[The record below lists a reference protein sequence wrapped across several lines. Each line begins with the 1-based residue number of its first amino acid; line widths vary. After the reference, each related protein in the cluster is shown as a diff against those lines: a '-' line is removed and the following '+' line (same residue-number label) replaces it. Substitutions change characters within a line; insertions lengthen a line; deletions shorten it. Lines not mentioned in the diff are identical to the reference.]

1 MRLTPIALLALA
13 AAPQLAA
20 AQQSTPPQSAPA
32 SSVTG
37 ATPVLTLDEAIALA
51 RRENPN
57 FQATVN
63 NRRVAA
69 AGVRSAYGGFLPQV
83 SANLS
88 STYRE
93 GGQQFFAGSS
103 VGATSDIMSSSYGI
117 GARLDIDAS
126 TFTAPRQQRA
136 TLRAVEEDITSS
148 SETLRAQ
155 VVQQYVTV
163 LQRQATAA
171 LQDSLLVN
179 VRAQLELARARADV
193 GAGTTLDVKRA
204 EVAVGQ
210 QEVLLVRARNEAEIE
225 MLRLF
230 QFMGVDQPANVQ
242 LTTQFVVED
251 PRFTMAEVMQLA
263 RERNPQLR
271 ASKARETEAAVSYR
285 NAQGQYLPTLSLQ
298 TGWGG
303 YTSQYT
309 DIDPLIESARLETAA
324 DRVRCLETQ
333 QIRASANLPSN
344 ATCSEIVFTDAMAAQ
359 MRSRNDQYPFD
370 FTRAPWEFTAILSLP
385 IFNGFVREQR
395 VQEAAAYRADARHAV
410 RAQELALTAGVSG
423 AYLTLVTAKR
433 AADLQTVNAATAR
446 EALRLAEERY
456 RVGANTFVDVT
467 QARAEYE
474 RAENERIS
482 AIFEY
487 HRAFALL
494 ESAVGRPLR

>member
-20 AQQSTPPQSAPA
+20 AQQSSTSQSAQAPST
-32 SSVTG
+32 SS
-37 ATPVLTLDEAIALA
+37 ATPVLSLDEAIALA
-51 RRENPN
+51 RRENPG
-57 FQATVN
+57 FQAAVN
-63 NRRVAA
+63 NRSVAA
-69 AGVRSAYGGFLPQV
+69 WGVRSAYAGFLPQV

-88 STYRE
+88 SNYRE

-103 VGATSDIMSSSYGI
+103 IGASSAVMSSSYGI
-117 GARLDIDAS
+117 GARLDLDMS
-126 TFTAPRQQRA
+126 TFNAPKQQRA
-136 TLRAVEEDITSS
+136 TLRAIEEDITSS

-155 VVQQYVTV
+155 VAQQYVTV

-179 VRAQLELARARADV
+179 VRAQLELARARAAV
-193 GAGTTLDVKRA
+193 GAGTSLDTKRA

-210 QEVLLVRARNEAEIE
+210 QEVALVRARNEAEIA
-225 MLRLF
+225 MLQLF
-230 QFMGVDQPANVQ
+230 QLMGVQQPAGVR
-242 LTTQFVVED
+242 LTTEFAVED
-251 PRFTMAEVMQLA
+251 PKFTLEEVMQLA
-263 RERNPQLR
+263 RDRNPQLR
-271 ASKARETEAAVSYR
+271 ASKARETEAAVTYR
-285 NAQGQYLPTLSLQ
+285 NAQGQYLPTLTLQ

-309 DIDPLIESARLETAA
+309 DIDPLISAARQGAVEDQLA
-324 DRVRCLETQ
+324 CSETQ
-333 QIRASANLPSN
+333 QIRTRSGLEPN
-344 ATCSEIVFTDAMAAQ
+344 ADCSRIVFTDADAARFRAQ
-359 MRSRNDQYPFD
+359 NDQYPFD
-370 FTRAPWEFTAILSLP
+370 FTRQPWEFSAILSLP
-385 IFNGFVREQR
+385 LFNGFVREQR
-395 VQEAAAYRADARHAV
+395 VQEAAAYRADARWAV
-410 RAQELALTAGVSG
+410 RAQELALTQGVSAG
-423 AYLTLVTAKR
+423 YLTLVTAKR

-474 RAENERIS
+474 RAETDRIS

>member
-32 SSVTG
+32 PSATS

-51 RRENPN
+51 RRENPGY
-57 FQATVN
+57 QATRN
-63 NRRVAA
+63 NRRVAEWS
-69 AGVRSAYGGFLPQV
+69 VRSAYAGFLPQV

-93 GGQQFFAGSS
+93 GGQQFFAGSTL
-103 VGATSDIMSSSYGI
+103 GASSDIMSSSYGI
-117 GARLDIDAS
+117 GARLDLDAS
-126 TFTAPRQQRA
+126 TFTAPKQQRA
-136 TLRAVEEDITSS
+136 TLRAVEEDINSA

-155 VVQQYVTV
+155 VAQQYVTV
-163 LQRQATAA
+163 LQRQATAT

-179 VRAQLELARARADV
+179 VRAQLELARARAAV
-193 GAGTTLDVKRA
+193 GAGTSLDVKRA

-210 QEVLLVRARNEAEIE
+210 QEVALVRARNEADIE
-225 MLRLF
+225 LLRLF
-230 QFMGVDQPANVQ
+230 QLMGVEQPANVQ
-242 LTTQFVVED
+242 LTTQFVVEE

-271 ASKARETEAAVSYR
+271 ATKARETEAAVTYR

-309 DIDPLIESARLETAA
+309 DIDPLISSARLGAVAQQTE
-324 DRVRCLETQ
+324 CLETQ
-333 QIRASANLPSN
+333 QIRAVASLAPNQD
-344 ATCSEIVFTDAMAAQ
+344 CSRIVFTDADAAR
-359 MRSRNDQYPFD
+359 MRARNDQYPFD
-370 FTRAPWEFTAILSLP
+370 FTKAPWEFQATLSLP
-385 IFNGFVREQR
+385 LFNGFVREQR
-395 VQEAAAYRADARHAV
+395 VQEAAAYRADARYAV
-410 RAQELALTAGVSG
+410 RTQELALTAGVSA

-474 RAENERIS
+474 RAETDRIS

-487 HRAFALL
+487 HRAFASL